1 MFRPIWFSSRFQYM
15 MCFDP
20 LYCHKNVQVIP
31 MCYKN
36 VIFIFLIQF
45 CHKISTNIFCWRF
58 LLQAPQTRQRRLV
71 NQNKQQMLV
80 EILWQ
85 NWIQKNLNNNFV
97 TQWNHSKP
105 LLNERTEKNTSY
117 ITIWKRRKRK
127 KNTLLYKVEIYIRT
141 KEIRFLDCDSLET
154 SRVLFFP
161 TDSTTIL
168 HPFLHYGWLML
179 RTKQIPD
186 PSSWFLSEKRWST
199 KGKSTEFSPFS
210 SS

>member
-1 MFRPIWFSSRFQYM
+1 MFLPTWFSSRFQYM

-127 KNTLLYKVEIYIRT
+127 KNTLGHNITSHQNIYHFYNIENCWIVDFLLLYFFSIWLRFFLFNEIIPIFQRPFFGSPLG
-141 KEIRFLDCDSLET
+141 KLLE
-154 SRVLFFP
+154 F
-161 TDSTTIL
+161 
-168 HPFLHYGWLML
+168 G
-179 RTKQIPD
+179 
-186 PSSWFLSEKRWST
+186 
-199 KGKSTEFSPFS
+199 
-210 SS
+210 